1 MNKWKTILA
10 AVVGMAL
17 LLAGLTGLVG
27 CSEQAKEVSAS
38 FSAWPTSGTAPLEVD
53 FYDYSTGDIEEWAWD
68 FDNDGAV
75 DSTEQDP
82 SYTYDT
88 VGLYTVSLTATGP
101 GGSGTK
107 TITDYIDVGEEVVA
121 GFSASLT
128 SGTAPLEVTFTDN
141 STGDIEEWDWDF
153 DNDGVVDSTE
163 QSPSY
168 TYDAVGLYTVSLT
181 VTGPYGSDTETITDC
196 VEVVE

>member
-27 CSEQAKEVSAS
+27 CGEQAEKVSAT
-38 FSAWPTSGTAPLEVD
+38 FAAWPTSGTVPLEVY

-68 FDNDGAV
+68 FDNDGVV

-88 VGLYTVSLTATGP
+88 VGLYTVSLTVTGP
-101 GGSGTK
+101 GSSGTK
-107 TITDYIDVGEEVVA
+107 TITDYI
-121 GFSASLT
+121 
-128 SGTAPLEVTFTDN
+128 
-141 STGDIEEWDWDF
+141 
-153 DNDGVVDSTE
+153 
-163 QSPSY
+163 
-168 TYDAVGLYTVSLT
+168 
-181 VTGPYGSDTETITDC
+181 
-196 VEVVE
+196 EVVE